1 MRRPS
6 GKALADEDAA
16 PSSSDHPETP
26 VETALPREPRNFA
39 VLVVFQIVTR
49 VGWIFK
55 TETTIVPAVL
65 DMLGG
70 AAWLRGCLPL
80 LNRLGQSVPPVLM
93 ARRVNVAR
101 RKKYGLFAC
110 TLGMAAAIL
119 LLAAMWLIPSVA
131 NASTDWQSAT
141 SWAPAMFLV
150 LYGVFFA
157 CTGLHQLIYQTLQ
170 GKLVRSTRRG
180 RLLGVSNLTGSVAA
194 IAAAWWLLPG
204 WLGAQP
210 PRVEWIFGFA
220 GVCFIGAALSA
231 LLLAEPPDDYDEPSE
246 GLKRKLADSL
256 SVVRENGNFR
266 CLCLAATLSGSSI
279 MLFPHYQALGRD
291 RLGLEFADLVLWVVV
306 QNVGT
311 AAFSLL
317 AGPIA
322 DRRGNRVV
330 LRLSLLLIVLLPLA
344 ALALAHGG
352 EQGRSLYFLVFLFLG
367 LTPVTLRLLNNY
379 TLEICPPSDHPRFLS
394 TLNLCQAGPAF
405 LAPGVGAAI
414 DATSLETVF
423 LAVAAVNTA
432 GWLLTL
438 RLDEP
443 RLRHPSDTLPDVS
456 E

>member
-1 MRRPS
+1 MSRHLGNESTAEEPS
-6 GKALADEDAA
+6 CDTSVEASLAQ
-16 PSSSDHPETP
+16 
-26 VETALPREPRNFA
+26 EPRNFA
-39 VLVVFQIVTR
+39 MLAVFQILTR

-55 TETTIVPAVL
+55 TETIIVPAVL
-65 DMLGG
+65 DILGG
-70 AAWLRGCLPL
+70 SAWLRGCLPM
-80 LNRLGQSVPPVLM
+80 LNRLGLSIPPVLM

-101 RKKYGLFAC
+101 RKKYGLFLF

-119 LLAAMWLIPSVA
+119 LLASMWWIPSVA
-131 NASTDWQSAT
+131 SASTDWQSAT
-141 SWAPAMFLV
+141 SRAPAMFLT
-150 LYGVFFA
+150 LYGTFFA

-170 GKLVRSTRRG
+170 GKLVHTTRRG
-180 RLLGVSNLTGSVAA
+180 RLLGFSNLMGSIAA

-204 WLGAQP
+204 WLGAHP
-210 PRVEWIFGFA
+210 PRVDAIFGFA
-220 GVCFIGAALSA
+220 GICFIGAAVSSLM
-231 LLLAEPPDDYDEPSE
+231 LAERADDYDEPSE
-246 GLKRKLADSL
+246 GLKQKLAASF
-256 SVVRENGNFR
+256 SAVRENRNFR
-266 CLCLAATLSGSSI
+266 RLCLAAMLSGSSI
-279 MLFPHYQALGRD
+279 ILFPHYQALGRE
-291 RLGLEFADLVLWVVV
+291 RLHLDFADLVLWVVV
-306 QNVGT
+306 QNIGT

-317 AGPIA
+317 AGSIA
-322 DRRGNRVV
+322 DWRGNRVV

-352 EQGRSLYFLVFLFLG
+352 ELGRSYFFLVFAFLG

-423 LAVAAVNTA
+423 LGVAAVNA
-432 GWLLTL
+432 VGWLLTL

-443 RLRHPSDTLPDVS
+443 RLHHRSDAFPNTS